1 MNQRRIS
8 YEYIR
13 TFLSWA
19 LIAIVI
25 GLLCGV
31 AGGAFAL
38 AVEHA
43 TALRDAHPE
52 LLYLLPFGGL
62 LIVGLYRLMRL
73 PLTIGVNEIITTTR
87 TQEKVPVLMAPA
99 VFIGTTLTH
108 LLGGSSG
115 REGAAL
121 QIGGSLGAAIG
132 RFARPRE
139 DARRICELCGMA
151 ALFSALFGTP
161 LTATVF
167 VLEIIVV
174 GRINTRALLPSM
186 ISAVLAWLTATAM
199 GVEPEPF
206 HLATGLATLSLTSL
220 MQASAMG
227 AVCALMA
234 IAFCAVMHGVSKG
247 LRKAFPNDF
256 LRAFMGGVM
265 VVAMALLLNT
275 RDYLGGGMGI
285 IFSALEGQSRPEAF
299 LLKMLFTAVTMGSGF
314 KGGEIVPS
322 YFVGATMG
330 CTVSALLGMPAPLC
344 AGLGMVGVFCGV
356 TNAPLA
362 SLLLSVELFGSE
374 YLPLFGITT
383 VVSFML
389 SGHSGLYQ
397 AQLFAHPKVGNK
409 C

>member
-1 MNQRRIS
+1 MKQRELS
-8 YEYIR
+8 LQYIR
-13 TFLSWA
+13 TFVLWT
-19 LIAIVI
+19 LIATVI

-31 AGGAFAL
+31 VGGAFAL

-43 TALRDAHPE
+43 TALRESHPA
-52 LLYLLPFGGL
+52 LLYLLPLGGVV
-62 LIVGLYRLMRL
+62 IVGIYRLMRL
-73 PLTIGVNEIITTTR
+73 PLSIGVNEIITTTR
-87 TQEKVPVLMAPA
+87 TQDKVPVLMAPA

-132 RFARPRE
+132 RLANPK
-139 DARRICELCGMA
+139 DDTRRICELCGMA

-174 GRINTRALLPSM
+174 GRINTRALLPSL

-199 GVEPEPF
+199 GVQPEPF
-206 HLATGLATLSLTSL
+206 GIPAGLQELSL
-220 MQASAMG
+220 SALALSGVMG
-227 AVCALMA
+227 G
-234 IAFCAVMHGVSKG
+234 ICAVMAIIFCATMHAVSKG
-247 LRKAFPNDF
+247 MRRLFPNDF
-256 LRAFMGGVM
+256 LRAFVGGT
-265 VVAMALLLNT
+265 VVVLLTLLLNT
-275 RDYLGGGMGI
+275 RDYLGGGMGV
-285 IFSALEGQSRPEAF
+285 IFSALEGNARPEAF
-299 LLKMLFTAVTMGSGF
+299 LLKMLFTAITMGTGF

-330 CTVSALLGMPAPLC
+330 CTVSALLGLPAPLC
-344 AGLGMVGVFCGV
+344 AGLGLVGVFCGV

-374 YLPLFGITT
+374 YLPFFGITT